1 VAAEPAFR
9 AALKAEAAG
18 LAARLP
24 ALVIE
29 ARMTARSVRHGVH
42 GRRRAGPGENFWQF
56 RPFMSGEPAQSVDW
70 RRSARE
76 TRAYVR
82 EREWEAAQTLHIWID
97 RSHSMDFASPL
108 AAASKRERAIVLAL
122 ALADLAV
129 QGGERVALI
138 GLTQPIA
145 AHDVIE
151 RFALA
156 LGQAGESVEDVPPT
170 APIGARAKVALFGD
184 FLAEPQRLD
193 AAFRALASDGAGGVA
208 SMIADPIEENF
219 PFRGAVDF
227 LGKRDDA
234 RLRSLNAEGL
244 REAYLKRLGA
254 QRESVAATCK
264 ALGWSFL
271 PHRTDAAPASA
282 LLALTMRLSASGP
295 R

>member
-1 VAAEPAFR
+1 MAAEPAFR

-29 ARMTARSVRHGVH
+29 ARLTARSVRHGVH

-56 RPFMSGEPAQSVDW
+56 RPFMSGEPAQRIDW

-76 TRAYVR
+76 ARAYVR
-82 EREWEAAQTLHIWID
+82 EREWEAAQTLTIWID
-97 RSHSMDFASPL
+97 RTPSMDFASPL

-129 QGGERVALI
+129 QGGERVALL

-156 LGQAGESVEDVPPT
+156 LGQAGASDEDCPP
-170 APIGARAKVALFGD
+170 AAAIGARAKVALFGD
-184 FLAEPQRLD
+184 FLADPQRLD
-193 AAFRALASDGAGGVA
+193 AAFRALGAEGAGGVA
-208 SMIADPIEENF
+208 AMISDPIEETF

-227 LGKRDDA
+227 LGARDQA
-234 RLRSLNAEGL
+234 KLRSLNAQGL
-244 REAYLKRLGA
+244 REAYLARLGA
-254 QRESVAATCK
+254 QREAVRATCK
-264 ALGWSFL
+264 GLGWGFF
-271 PHRTDAAPASA
+271 PHRTDGAPAAA
-282 LLALTMRLSASGP
+282 LLALTTRLSAP
-295 R
+295 RAR

>member
-1 VAAEPAFR
+1 MAAESALR

-29 ARMTARSVRHGVH
+29 ARLTARSVRHGVH

-56 RPFMSGEPAQSVDW
+56 RPFMSGEPAQRVDW

-97 RSHSMDFASPL
+97 RSRSMDFASPL
-108 AAASKRERAIVLAL
+108 AAASKRDRAIVLAL

-138 GLTQPIA
+138 GLTQPLA

-151 RFALA
+151 RFASALA
-156 LGQAGESVEDVPPT
+156 QAREGDEDIPP
-170 APIGARAKVALFGD
+170 AAQIGARAKVALFGD
-184 FLAEPQRLD
+184 FLAEPARID
-193 AAFRALASDGAGGVA
+193 CAFRALASEGAGGVA
-208 SMIADPIEENF
+208 AMIADPIEETF

-227 LGKRDDA
+227 LGQRDDS
-234 RLRSLNAEGL
+234 RLRSLNAQGL

-254 QRESVAATCK
+254 QREAVGAACK
-264 ALGWSFL
+264 GLGWSFL
-271 PHRTDAAPASA
+271 AHRTDASPAAA
-282 LLALTMRLSASGP
+282 LLALSTRLSATGP

>member
-1 VAAEPAFR
+1 MAAELALR

-29 ARMTARSVRHGVH
+29 ARLTARSVRHGVH

-56 RPFMSGEPAQSVDW
+56 RPFVSGEPAQSVDW

-97 RSHSMDFASPL
+97 RSPSMDFASPL

-138 GLTQPIA
+138 GLTQPLA

-151 RFALA
+151 RFASALA
-156 LGQAGESVEDVPPT
+156 RARGSDDDIPPA
-170 APIGARAKVALFGD
+170 APIGARAKVALLGD
-184 FLAEPQRLD
+184 FLAEPARLD
-193 AAFRALASDGAGGVA
+193 AAFRALASEGTGGVA
-208 SMIADPIEENF
+208 AMIADPIEETF

-227 LGKRDDA
+227 LGTRDDS
-234 RLRSLNAEGL
+234 RLCSFNAQGL

-254 QRESVAATCK
+254 QRDAVGTTCK

-271 PHRTDAAPASA
+271 AHRTDASPASA
-282 LLALTMRLSASGP
+282 LLALTTRLSATGP